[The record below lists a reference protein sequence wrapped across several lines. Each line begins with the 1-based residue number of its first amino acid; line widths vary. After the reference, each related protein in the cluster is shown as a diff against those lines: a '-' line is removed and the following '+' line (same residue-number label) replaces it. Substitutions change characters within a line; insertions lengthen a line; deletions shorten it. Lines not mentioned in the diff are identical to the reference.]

1 MAALRSLSP
10 DENSAPPEIDTS
22 KPHSAR
28 IYDYLLGGKDN
39 FVADREVAQK
49 LLKAWPGLR
58 TAARENRAFIRRAV
72 TYLTAEAGIAQFL
85 DIGSGLPTAG
95 NVHEVAQAINPTA
108 RVVYVDNDPIVL
120 AHGRALLS
128 STPEGRSASRR
139 APLRDPQAILD
150 NETLRA
156 TFDFTQPIALIL
168 AAILHFFPDEAN
180 PAGILATLKAAL
192 PPGSYLVATHGTSE
206 YNGESMKEGIMRAYV
221 STDIRGVD
229 RPADDF
235 ADLLFRDMALV
246 PPGVVVL
253 SQWRREG
260 GSIVPSASEVGAN
273 GAVAKKL

>member
-95 NVHEVAQAINPTA
+95 NVHEVAQGINPAA

-128 STPEGRSASRR
+128 STPEGRCAYLH
-139 APLRDPQAILD
+139 ADLRDPQAILD

-156 TFDFTQPIALIL
+156 TLDFTRPIALIL
-168 AAILHFFPDEAN
+168 AAILHFFPDDEN
-180 PAGILATLKAAL
+180 PAAIVATLMAAL
-192 PPGSYLVATHGTSE
+192 PPGSYLVATHGTAE
-206 YNGESMKEGIMRAYV
+206 YSGDSMKEGLGRAYLR
-221 STDIRGVD
+221 DGIRGQD

-235 ADLLFRDMALV
+235 ADLLFRDMTLV

-253 SQWRREG
+253 SQWRRAG
-260 GSIVPSASEVGAN
+260 NAISPSPAEVGAN
-273 GAVAKKL
+273 GAVAKKR

>member
-39 FVADREVAQK
+39 FAADREVAEK
-49 LLKAWPGLR
+49 TLKAWPGLR

-72 TYLTAEAGIAQFL
+72 TYLTAEAGVTQFL

-95 NVHEVAQAINPTA
+95 NVHEVAQAIDPTA

-128 STPEGRSASRR
+128 STPEGRCAYLH
-139 APLRDPQAILD
+139 ADLHDPQAILD
-150 NETLRA
+150 HETLRA
-156 TFDFTQPIALIL
+156 TLDFNRPIALIL
-168 AAILHFFPDEAN
+168 AALLHFFPDDEN
-180 PAGILATLKAAL
+180 PAAIVATLKAAL
-192 PPGSYLVATHGTSE
+192 PHGSYLVASHGTSE
-206 YNGESMKEGIMRAYV
+206 YSGESMKEGITSAYLRGGIRAQ
-221 STDIRGVD
+221 D
-229 RPADDF
+229 RTADDF

-253 SQWRREG
+253 SQWRRESG
-260 GSIVPSASEVGAN
+260 ALIPSAAEVGAN

>member
-1 MAALRSLSP
+1 VGW
-10 DENSAPPEIDTS
+10 SAS
-22 KPHSAR
+22 
-28 IYDYLLGGKDN
+28 LLGH
-39 FVADREVAQK
+39 
-49 LLKAWPGLR
+49 P
-58 TAARENRAFIRRAV
+58 
-72 TYLTAEAGIAQFL
+72 
-85 DIGSGLPTAG
+85 
-95 NVHEVAQAINPTA
+95 
-108 RVVYVDNDPIVL
+108 
-120 AHGRALLS
+120 
-128 STPEGRSASRR
+128 
-139 APLRDPQAILD
+139 RDPQAILD

>member
-39 FVADREVAQK
+39 FAADREVAEKTLQ
-49 LLKAWPGLR
+49 AWPSLR
-58 TAARENRAFIRRAV
+58 ISARENRAFVRRAV
-72 TYLTAEAGIAQFL
+72 AYLTAEAGVTQFL
-85 DIGSGLPTAG
+85 DIGAGLPTRG
-95 NVHEVAQAINPTA
+95 NVQEVAQAINPAA

-128 STPEGRSASRR
+128 STPEGRCVYLHAD
-139 APLRDPQAILD
+139 LRDPQAILD
-150 NETLRA
+150 DETLRA
-156 TFDFTQPIALIL
+156 TLDFTQPIALIL
-168 AAILHFFPDEAN
+168 GAILHFFPDDEN
-180 PAGILATLKAAL
+180 PAAIVATLKAAL
-192 PPGSYLVATHGTSE
+192 PRGSYLVATHGTSE
-206 YNGESMKEGIMRAYV
+206 YSGQTMKEGITSAYGN
-221 STDIRGVD
+221 DIRVQD

-253 SQWRREG
+253 SQWRRESG
-260 GSIVPSASEVGAN
+260 AIIPSAAEVGSN
-273 GAVAKKL
+273 GAVAKKR

>member
-39 FVADREVAQK
+39 FAADREVAEK
-49 LLKAWPGLR
+49 TLKAWPSLR

-72 TYLTAEAGIAQFL
+72 TYLTAEAGVTQFL

-95 NVHEVAQAINPTA
+95 NVHEVAQAINPTV

-128 STPEGRSASRR
+128 STPEGRCAYLH
-139 APLRDPQAILD
+139 ADLRDPQAILD
-150 NETLRA
+150 DETLRA
-156 TFDFTQPIALIL
+156 TFDFTRPVALIL
-168 AAILHFFPDEAN
+168 AAILHFFPDDEN
-180 PAGILATLKAAL
+180 PAAILATLKAAL
-192 PPGSYLVATHGTSE
+192 PPGSYLVATHGTAE
-206 YNGESMKEGIMRAYV
+206 YSGERMKEGITRAYLRGG
-221 STDIRGVD
+221 IRAQD

-246 PPGVVVL
+246 SPGVVVL

-260 GSIVPSASEVGAN
+260 GSIVPSAAEVGAN
-273 GAVAKKL
+273 GAVARKL